1 VVIDEDIERHIADL
15 VEKGQKT
22 MTLRTSP
29 ILGAYLTRGWN
40 SFLRKWKRKYK
51 CKLELVEMTDHS
63 ILQYEIVNEKGE
75 ALV

>member
-1 VVIDEDIERHIADL
+1 
-15 VEKGQKT
+15 